1 MTHPFEGRGGGMS
14 QPLGPARRK
23 PTYRELVYDPQHST
37 RAFKHFMRCTTSG
50 AAVEEAWNMGQA
62 GVYSDVKKRWRTNPY
77 PPGRRHDLYEQG
89 REAAL
94 REQDERRTERR
105 WGEWRQ

>member
-23 PTYRELVYDPQHST
+23 PTHRELVYDPQHST
-37 RAFKHFMRCTTSG
+37 RAFKHFMGWTTSR

-62 GVYSDVKKRWRTNPY
+62 SIDGDVPRHWKTNPY
-77 PPGRRHDLYEQG
+77 PPGRRRDAYDEG
-89 REAAL
+89 IEAL
-94 REQDERRTERR
+94 IQDEIERRTERR
-105 WGEWRQ
+105 WGA